1 MKFHQKFIWRP
12 FNGGGSGHH
21 HIDDDFLLLL
31 LLLLVQLVVLVLPGI
46 ADQMCFAAYWLL

>member
-12 FNGGGSGHH
+12 FNGGGGGHH
-21 HIDDDFLLLL
+21 HIDDDFLLL